1 MSANNSNSSN
11 SHPIKG
17 RMIFGAF
24 MVLVYVAVG
33 VLCILDYFN
42 FGNAGISI
50 ALGILLIIY
59 GIWRGYRLTKG
70 MP

>member
-1 MSANNSNSSN
+1 MSANNPKSSS
-11 SHPIKG
+11 SHPLKG

-24 MVLVYVAVG
+24 MVLVYIAVG
-33 VLCILDYFN
+33 VLCILDIFN
-42 FGNAGISI
+42 FANSGISI

-59 GIWRGYRLTKG
+59 GIWRGYRLAKG